1 MPKLSQELLV
11 CKSSKLLPS
20 TVALPVHLHISCLVA
35 LCHTKSYFVLCTIFH
50 RNIKKYKLFYFP
62 EVLIGEKQLCR
73 TTTKRN
79 KTLSYNINFNCKW
92 TILKEI
98 LSSKLCSSWNQTVHK
113 FFICLDF
120 QTHILLMFVFKRIVR
135 CLIHSQSIAIHLK

>member
-11 CKSSKLLPS
+11 CKWSELLPS
-20 TVALPVHLHISCLVA
+20 TVALSVHLHISCLVA
-35 LCHTKSYFVLCTIFH
+35 VCHTKSYFVLRTIFH

-62 EVLIGEKQLCR
+62 EVLIGEKYLCR
-73 TTTKRN
+73 ATEMN
-79 KTLSYNINFNCKW
+79 KTLSYNINFKCKW
-92 TILKEI
+92 ILLKEI
-98 LSSKLCSSWNQTVHK
+98 LSSKLCSSWNKTVHK

-120 QTHILLMFVFKRIVR
+120 QTHILVMVVFKRIVR